1 MDSTCSSLRGRAV
14 SHATG
19 SLLPAGDANADSPAP
34 VAWPN
39 RRARRGT
46 ERPRSGHFRPMDRN
60 AVARLLFSAEAY
72 DRASHR
78 AGLHGGALKRTG
90 LAVLRALA
98 NRFHNRVTGRCD
110 PSLGAIARAAG
121 VARSTAALALAR
133 LRAAGFLEWTRR
145 GVTVSR
151 RVRGFERSNMFTQVT
166 NAYRLAASPPAMPD
180 PGTSPVLR
188 PQDSK
193 SEGRPETR
201 FPDYKRSFEGG
212 RADVTKDALEL
223 EAALARLS
231 VALQARVAAGSVDAS
246 M

>member
-1 MDSTCSSLRGRAV
+1 MDSTCSLQRGRAV
-14 SHATG
+14 SHAT
-19 SLLPAGDANADSPAP
+19 SLLPPAFNAIADSPAP
-34 VAWPN
+34 AAWPN

-90 LAVLRALA
+90 LAVLRAIA

-151 RVRGFERSNMFTQVT
+151 RVRGIERSSMFTQVT
-166 NAYRLAASPPAMPD
+166 NAYRLAASPPAMSD
-180 PGTSPVLR
+180 PGTSPVPPYR
-188 PQDSK
+188 DSK

-201 FPDYKRSFEGG
+201 FPDFKRASGG
-212 RADVTKDALEL
+212 REAGGTKDALEL
-223 EAALARLS
+223 EAALARLGA
-231 VALQARVAAGSVDAS
+231 ALQARVAAGSVDVS
-246 M
+246 S

>member
-1 MDSTCSSLRGRAV
+1 
-14 SHATG
+14 
-19 SLLPAGDANADSPAP
+19 
-34 VAWPN
+34 
-39 RRARRGT
+39 
-46 ERPRSGHFRPMDRN
+46 MDRN

-90 LAVLRALA
+90 VAVLRALA
-98 NRFHNRVTGRCD
+98 NRFHNRLSGRCE

-151 RVRGFERSNMFTQVT
+151 RVRGVERSSMFTQVT
-166 NAYRLAASPPAMPD
+166 NAYRLAASPPAMLD
-180 PGTSPVLR
+180 PGTSPAPR
-188 PQDSK
+188 YRDSK

-201 FPDYKRSFEGG
+201 FLDYKRASGG
-212 RADVTKDALEL
+212 RQDGAVRDALEL
-223 EAALARLS
+223 EAALARLGA
-231 VALQARVAAGSVDAS
+231 ALQAQVVARSVDVS
-246 M
+246 T